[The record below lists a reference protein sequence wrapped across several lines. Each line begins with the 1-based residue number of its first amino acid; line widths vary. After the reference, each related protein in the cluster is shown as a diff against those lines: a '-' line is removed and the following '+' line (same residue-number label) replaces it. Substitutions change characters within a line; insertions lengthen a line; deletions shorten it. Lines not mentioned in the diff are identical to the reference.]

1 MSQLAK
7 QVITVKQKKF
17 ADEYIEI
24 GNATEAYKR
33 AYSTKNMSND
43 SINTEAKRTLRK
55 PPVKDYIDQ
64 RMKKIED
71 AKIPKQKEI
80 LEFYGRVMRG
90 EETTAVMTNQG
101 VVDVPPEMKE
111 RMNAAKELM
120 KRYPMDNPLMQAQLR
135 KLNAEATLA
144 ESKTNESEDKTGK
157 LMRFM
162 DKQDDKSIRKIINSL
177 EGSESND

>member
-1 MSQLAK
+1 
-7 QVITVKQKKF
+7 
-17 ADEYIEI
+17 
-24 GNATEAYKR
+24 
-33 AYSTKNMSND
+33 
-43 SINTEAKRTLRK
+43 
-55 PPVKDYIDQ
+55 
-64 RMKKIED
+64 
-71 AKIPKQKEI
+71 
-80 LEFYGRVMRG
+80 MRG

>member
-1 MSQLAK
+1 MAK

-33 AYSTKNMSND
+33 AYYTKNMSKD
-43 SINTEAKRTLRK
+43 TINTEAKRTLRK

-90 EETTAVMTNQG
+90 EETTAVMTDQG
-101 VVDVPPEMKE
+101 VVDVHQK
-111 RMNAAKELM
+111 
-120 KRYPMDNPLMQAQLR
+120 
-135 KLNAEATLA
+135 
-144 ESKTNESEDKTGK
+144 
-157 LMRFM
+157 
-162 DKQDDKSIRKIINSL
+162 
-177 EGSESND
+177 